1 VIAVIAGNADN
12 DHVQSLITRFSPAH
26 GLAGAG
32 RLGLSMVHGAD
43 GADGA
48 DGVHG
53 DVGVLRG

>member
-43 GADGA
+43 G
-48 DGVHG
+48 VHG